1 LLSAGLE
8 GAGRAGSFLSLEPRV
23 CARVLLYSSCC
34 AVSSLPCIV
43 VVVLLLPRKLRRE
56 KDEIA
61 LRTLDEEERGVR
73 GCERGLAALQ
83 LSWTDAKLEL
93 VRTVAL
99 IRSARRLDLL
109 LLTACS
115 HLAAPA
121 ASPRLA
127 RSHVQLSGSLS
138 QPSNPPLCRP
148 RRSRRIQEGKACG
161 PPRSWSQSR
170 PPAVRFSGLVRRRA
184 VFRLRLSMSSQLEQA
199 GARLSILAP
208 ARSLSS
214 SRLRASSAHSHASRA
229 APSRA
234 AAPTRS
240 RTRTH
245 RARPRP

>member
-1 LLSAGLE
+1 MRGFYSTPHVVPLVLFLASSLSFFSYLASFGERRMKSRFERSTWRSGECGAANADLRRSSVRGPTPSSKPFVRSRSSGRLAGLT
-8 GAGRAGSFLSLEPRV
+8 SF
-23 CARVLLYSSCC
+23 
-34 AVSSLPCIV
+34 SSL
-43 VVVLLLPRKLRRE
+43 LARKSLRLP
-56 KDEIA
+56 
-61 LRTLDEEERGVR
+61 
-73 GCERGLAALQ
+73 
-83 LSWTDAKLEL
+83 
-93 VRTVAL
+93 
-99 IRSARRLDLL
+99 
-109 LLTACS
+109 
-115 HLAAPA
+115 
-121 ASPRLA
+121 PRLA
-127 RSHVQLSGSLS
+127 SHAAVQLSGSLS

-148 RRSRRIQEGKACG
+148 WRSRRIQEGKACG